1 MSNEDCQFSQPWGE
15 QRGDSHLGVSA
26 PGRSTSFFE
35 FWPTW
40 LIYLPVAFL
49 WLGLA
54 VRYRSLTLPLLANP
68 RLTMAGMVSMP
79 KSELMSQAEG
89 DCKAAI
95 LPWIAYRVTDEPVDV
110 QVETFLGLA
119 SAQAIELPMVCKPDI
134 GCRGVGVKLIRNREQ
149 LHKTLE
155 AYPPGASVL
164 GQKLSNW
171 QPEVGIFYIKD
182 PESGK
187 TQISSMTFKNAPQ
200 VQGDGER
207 TLEQL
212 VATNARAEKLKHLY
226 QQRHQADW
234 HRVLEPGETLQLIFS
249 ASHCSGAEFLDARR
263 YVTPQLTRAIERIMA
278 GLPEFYYG
286 RLDVKFPDLASLMAG
301 EQLEIVEINAASSES
316 IHIWDKNARL
326 LDAVKT
332 LLWQFRTLFRM
343 GQYQRKR
350 GHKPPGFIRFIKAW
364 RADQK
369 LAAHYPE
376 TD

>member
-1 MSNEDCQFSQPWGE
+1 VSNEDCQFSQPWGA
-15 QRGDSHLGVSA
+15 QGGDSHPGAKVS
-26 PGRSTSFFE
+26 GRPTSFFE

-68 RLTMAGMVSMP
+68 RLTMAGMVAMP
-79 KSELMSQAEG
+79 KSELMSQAG
-89 DCKAAI
+89 DVCKTAI
-95 LPWIAYRVTDEPVDV
+95 LPWVVYRVTDEPVNKQV
-110 QVETFLGLA
+110 QAFLELA
-119 SAQAIELPMVCKPDI
+119 HAQTIELPFVCKPDI
-134 GCRGVGVKLIRNREQ
+134 GCRGVGVKLIRTREHLYQ
-149 LHKTLE
+149 ALS

-164 GQKLSNW
+164 GQQLSSW
-171 QPEVGIFYIKD
+171 EPEVGIFYVKD
-182 PESGK
+182 PVSGK
-187 TQISSMTFKNAPQ
+187 VQISSMTFKNAPQ

-207 TLEQL
+207 TLAQL
-212 VATNARAEKLKHLY
+212 VAADPRTDKLKHLY
-226 QQRHQADW
+226 YRRHQNDW
-234 HRVLEPGETLQLIFS
+234 HRVLEAGETLQLIFS
-249 ASHCSGAEFLDARR
+249 ASHCSGAEFMDARR
-263 YVTPQLTRAIERIMA
+263 HLTPRLSRAIERIMA

-326 LDAVKT
+326 LDAIKT

-343 GQYQRKR
+343 GQYQRNR
-350 GHKPPGFIRFIKAW
+350 GHKPPGFVRFIKAW
-364 RADQK
+364 RADRR
-369 LAAHYPE
+369 LAAQYPE